1 VSSRF
6 LIGLGAWLLGVVT
19 ATTGSM
25 IAVSHLAHGLLSAQA
40 QQLGGTAV
48 NTDSDRSADHAHST
62 PPVSHSPTARASTP
76 AARVTHSAKPAPSP
90 SPAQSS
96 APPPSS
102 SGKLLVSAD
111 GSVMA
116 TCEAAGAYLQY
127 WYPDQGFEADDV
139 VRGPAA
145 VASVVFQNR
154 TSALVMQVSCSGGTP
169 ILHVSHDT

>member
-1 VSSRF
+1 
-6 LIGLGAWLLGVVT
+6 
-19 ATTGSM
+19 M

-48 NTDSDRSADHAHST
+48 NTDFDRSADHAHST
-62 PPVSHSPTARASTP
+62 PVVSHSPTARASTP

-96 APPPSS
+96 APPPPSS
-102 SGKLLVSAD
+102 GGKLLVSAG

-116 TCEAAGAYLQY
+116 ICESAGAYLQY
-127 WYPDQGFEADDV
+127 WSPNPGFEADDV

-154 TSALVMQVSCSGGTP
+154 TSGLVMQVSCSGGTP